1 MGRCVHKQK
10 QKTRAPLYCK
20 LSDMLSLNGEMGKSQ
35 DLPKRL
41 SSPTPVSCN
50 ALCAVRKVY
59 FSAQPNNLKLILN
72 FRKYYPVEHI
82 FVPACSSARKIHFF
96 KF

>member
-41 SSPTPVSCN
+41 SSPTPVSCSEESRESCDRQQSY
-50 ALCAVRKVY
+50 ATSGDGASVRVGY
-59 FSAQPNNLKLILN
+59 ANTSDLVSDILE
-72 FRKYYPVEHI
+72 V
-82 FVPACSSARKIHFF
+82 A
-96 KF
+96 